1 MNTIAI
7 VMGANPLTAEKD
19 MEEVRQFEL
28 KLANISTLSGN
39 SNIPYYLIILLLQI
53 PISLWIS

>member
-1 MNTIAI
+1 MNTVAI

-19 MEEVRQFEL
+19 MEQVRQFEL

-39 SNIPYYLIILLLQI
+39 INIAHYFIFMLVKK
-53 PISLWIS
+53 